1 MTALMLVGL
10 VVTALVVAAACQ
22 PLLIGLALRRQVVAV
37 PNARSSHTR
46 PTPVGGGLP
55 IAGLIVAG
63 AVALGL
69 SGLASEPWWAAVA
82 GTTAAIAAVSLFD
95 DVRKAGTMTRLG
107 VHVASAFALVVALTA
122 LAPESPLRHGL
133 VAIAAVV
140 WIVGVTNAYNF
151 MDGIDGIA
159 GAHAAV
165 SGVGWMWFGW
175 ATGHPLAAGLGAVIA
190 GGALG
195 YLPFN
200 WQPARIFMGDVGA
213 APIGFTL
220 GALVVIAGLDGWPAA
235 IAAAL
240 CLWPF
245 LFDTGYT
252 LGRRLLR
259 GENVL
264 EAHRSHLYQRLVQG
278 GWSHRRTSML
288 YAALAAVGW
297 VLAPAVL
304 DGGTGARAGVGVM
317 LMAMCL
323 ALWRLTPDGRR

>member
-1 MTALMLVGL
+1 MTPLVLAGL
-10 VVTALVVAAACQ
+10 AMASAVVSAACQ
-22 PLLIGLALRRQVVAV
+22 PLLIRWALRRQVVAV

-55 IAGLIVAG
+55 IAALIVVA

-69 SGLASEPWWAAVA
+69 SGLAPEPWSVA
-82 GTTAAIAAVSLFD
+82 FAGATAAIAAVSLFD
-95 DVRKAGTMTRLG
+95 DVRKAGTLTRLG
-107 VHVASAFALVVALTA
+107 VHVVSASALVVALTA
-122 LAPESPLRHGL
+122 LSPESPLRLGL
-133 VAIAAVV
+133 VAVVAVI

-165 SGVGWMWFGW
+165 SGIGWMWFGW
-175 ATGHPLAAGLGAVIA
+175 TTGHPLAAGLGAVIA

-200 WQPARIFMGDVGA
+200 WQPARIFLGDVGA
-213 APIGFTL
+213 APIGFSL
-220 GALVVIAGLDGWPAA
+220 GALVVIAGVDGWAA
-235 IAAAL
+235 AAAGAL

-245 LFDTGYT
+245 LFDTAFT
-252 LGRRLLR
+252 LVRRLLR

-264 EAHRSHLYQRLVQG
+264 EAHRTHLYQRLVQS
-278 GWSHRRTSML
+278 GWSHRRTSSL

-297 VLAPAVL
+297 LLAPFVL
-304 DGGTGARAGVGVM
+304 DGGTGARAGVGVV

-323 ALWRLTPDGRR
+323 ALWRLTPDGQR